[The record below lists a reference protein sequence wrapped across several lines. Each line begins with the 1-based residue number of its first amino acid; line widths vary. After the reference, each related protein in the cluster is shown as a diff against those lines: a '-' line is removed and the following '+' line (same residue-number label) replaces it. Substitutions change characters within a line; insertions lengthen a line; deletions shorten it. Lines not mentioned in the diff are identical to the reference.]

1 MISLRKRGKKF
12 YADLNCDRTR
22 IRGPLKTRSSDVAR
36 RLVHRLELAIAE
48 GQDSPHWAELEA
60 LLPCSTYKA
69 FTEYAGVKPPQLPT
83 WEDLKAGFN
92 VFTEQRI
99 KLGKF
104 AASTS
109 ARYEVTIGQFG
120 QFLTEEKITLL
131 QDISKAVV
139 ERFKVWRVASITKKK
154 FSRGATGLL
163 LDVAILHRVFWYAVE
178 NEMIVK
184 NPVRMEGRP
193 GAPSGDRG
201 AQPFDSAELLKLRE
215 HAGTDLLA
223 VLLLRWTGLRG
234 GDAVGLTWQEVKFDR
249 KEIERVTQ
257 KRRKKIILPLNV
269 ELLFALEA
277 EHERIKPHPTD
288 RVLLNPTTSEPMTRP
303 RLYERMLALG
313 TRAGI
318 AKAHPHRFRDTLAV
332 DMLSRGA
339 SPYDVAKILGDTIDT
354 VEGHYTPFVKELR
367 ERVRTLLNSDAGLEK
382 SVQNSDEISETSVT
396 ISSQFPSSIN

>member
-12 YADLNCDRTR
+12 YADLNCDGRR
-22 IRGPLKTRSSDVAR
+22 VRGPLKTRSSDVAR

-48 GQDSPHWAELEA
+48 GQTSEHWAELET
-60 LLPCSTYKA
+60 LLPHSTYKN
-69 FTEYAGVKPPQLPT
+69 FTEYAGVKTQQLPT
-83 WEDLKAGFN
+83 WEDLKATFK
-92 VFTEQRI
+92 VFTEQRM

-109 ARYEVTIGQFG
+109 ARYEITIGQFDV
-120 QFLTEEKITLL
+120 FLKQENITLL
-131 QDISKAVV
+131 QGITKAVV
-139 ERFKVWRVASITKKK
+139 ERFKVWRVDSINKKK

-163 LDVAILHRVFWYAVE
+163 LDVAILHRVFWFAVE

-193 GAPSGDRG
+193 GGNRDDRG
-201 AQPFDSAELLKLRE
+201 AQPFDAKELAKLRE
-215 HAGTDLLA
+215 RADSDLLIF
-223 VLLLRWTGLRG
+223 LLLRWTGLRG
-234 GDAVGLTWQEVKFDR
+234 GDAVALTWQEVRFDR

-257 KRRKKIILPLNV
+257 KRRKKVILPLNV

-277 EHERIKPHPTD
+277 EHERLKPEPTD
-288 RVLLNPTTSEPMTRP
+288 RVLLNPVTKLPMTRP

-318 AKAHPHRFRDTLAV
+318 PKAHPHRFRDTLAV

-339 SPYDVAKILGDTIDT
+339 SPYDVAKVLGDTIDT
-354 VEGHYTPFVKELR
+354 VERHYTPFVKELR

-382 SVQNSDEISETSVT
+382 SVTLP
-396 ISSQFPSSIN
+396 SQSPTRIQ